1 MVGLILGLVS
11 SLFDSF
17 FGFIFFGSAYLQLNR
32 GTMVVKLVEMYSDCH
47 QYQFYLCWAFLLKY
61 ISPFITSAFE
71 RWDLILGA
79 GTFASVQSIIDDY
92 AVGTI
97 RAPFSCADNGL

>member
-1 MVGLILGLVS
+1 MVGLIIGLMS

-17 FGFIFFGSAYLQLNR
+17 FGFIFWGLAYLQLNR
-32 GTMVVKLVEMYSDCH
+32 GRRWSSWWKCILTVINISFIFVG
-47 QYQFYLCWAFLLKY
+47 FFFLSIY
-61 ISPFITSAFE
+61 PPFMTSAFE

-79 GTFASVQSIIDDY
+79 GTYASVQSIINDY
-92 AVGTI
+92 AVGAI